1 MPRIDRRSLLTGMA
15 GAAAAA
21 GVAPPVRARPRAP
34 RDPNRP
40 LNILFIMTDQEFG
53 LRSYP
58 EGLLDHLPGHKA
70 LLERSLHLPNYHVHT
85 TPCTPSRAVI
95 YTGQHTQKTKV
106 YSNAEQGAVLTPE
119 IDTLGGM
126 MRAAGYY
133 STYKGKWHLSKL
145 PTAAPGFQ
153 REFPDT
159 TDAMEP
165 FGFSD
170 YNFYGEEI
178 GLTWAGYRTDRAV
191 TGDAA
196 MLIQDLAKDPKK
208 RQDKPWF
215 MAVNLVNPHDIM
227 FYDATGEQAE
237 TRAVWNLAGVMRAE
251 PGDEL
256 YQTDL
261 GFPLPRSF
269 RLDDLSTKPEAH
281 RGIAALDVKT
291 YGAMPR
297 EDEAAWLRFVNYYCN
312 CLRDVDQNILTLL
325 WALEK
330 SGQMDDTVIVYTSDH
345 GERAAAHGMRQKGG
359 TIYKEETNVPMFIAH
374 PDGARGVTSQ
384 AVMSSVDIAP
394 TLLGFAGKDE
404 TWARATFPQLVG
416 HDLSGLT
423 RTPDARTRRDEE
435 GHLFNY
441 GVLLSWERTN
451 KNYLDRPVFDLSKR
465 RVHRGVFDGRYKFA
479 RYFAPSQ
486 HHTPTTWEQLLA
498 YNDLELYDTQADPD
512 EIINLAAEPER
523 HKALIL
529 RLNAMTNALVAR
541 EVGEDRGGEYP
552 GPTEQYNTLH
562 LASDRPV

>member
-21 GVAPPVRARPRAP
+21 GVAPAVRARPRAP

-191 TGDAA
+191 PGDAA
-196 MLIQDLAKDPKK
+196 MLIQDLAKDLKK

-227 FYDATGEQAE
+227 FYDATGKQAE

-251 PGDEL
+251 PGEMEYIMNNYFSIGVDAE
-256 YQTDL
+256 
-261 GFPLPRSF
+261 
-269 RLDDLSTKPEAH
+269 
-281 RGIAALDVKT
+281 IV
-291 YGAMPR
+291 
-297 EDEAAWLRFVNYYCN
+297 LRFH
-312 CLRDVDQNILTLL
+312 R
-325 WALEK
+325 
-330 SGQMDDTVIVYTSDH
+330 
-345 GERAAAHGMRQKGG
+345 MREHH
-359 TIYKEETNVPMFIAH
+359 KELFRNVLINKVP
-374 PDGARGVTSQ
+374 S
-384 AVMSSVDIAP
+384 
-394 TLLGFAGKDE
+394 
-404 TWARATFPQLVG
+404 TF
-416 HDLSGLT
+416 
-423 RTPDARTRRDEE
+423 
-435 GHLFNY
+435 
-441 GVLLSWERTN
+441 
-451 KNYLDRPVFDLSKR
+451 
-465 RVHRGVFDGRYKFA
+465 
-479 RYFAPSQ
+479 
-486 HHTPTTWEQLLA
+486 
-498 YNDLELYDTQADPD
+498 
-512 EIINLAAEPER
+512 
-523 HKALIL
+523 
-529 RLNAMTNALVAR
+529 
-541 EVGEDRGGEYP
+541 
-552 GPTEQYNTLH
+552 
-562 LASDRPV
+562 